1 MKNITEFNEFKR
13 INEEATA
20 DPRAGSYGSGGE
32 TYFAN
37 VKGNFAGAENTL
49 VGSAVIKLFAFVKR
63 KGYQVMLYT
72 WFKPNLYREYMSGLM
87 RYIIRNSMN
96 LPTAKSEYIATYYN
110 KDESGEIIETV
121 ENVKIKITPIKEGET
136 YSVFKIGAEVKNEK
150 DEVVKDG
157 YYDINEKGL
166 IIKVEGGKISEV
178 ETKMIDTE
186 ETPTVSGS
194 TETEVSGT
202 TETVEIA
209 EAQPLM
215 DKDVAEYIKLI
226 TTELNKSKRIRS
238 EDAKQLINEIDE
250 AVSFFKESVA
260 EMNIELSDAKIEN
273 DVIIRIKQD
282 MNMYNNN
289 IKYLNELKSK
299 INEKL
304 TSSTS
309 AQTETKPVEAPV
321 PAIVGENYNFGQL
334 LYEEVDITGAGGAVK
349 NVARTA
355 GQIKVGDVKVTK
367 NKRIGDELNMLSQVD
382 IDLNDPEFTKQ
393 FDSPEIKKACT
404 EVVLEGKSEICKI
417 QLGAERLYVKGDNTI
432 DRKLQNN
439 WLKMVQTVKNQFS
452 KFMLVDAIDPI
463 VLRNKLSSNEVSS
476 FQNDKSSSTIQTP
489 IDLMN
494 SKKASDNINLSKTLK
509 IEGARYNDMREG
521 DFGITNLNG
530 EQVLFCLNKIEH
542 PKGKDKFLYT
552 YRIVSSVSSGITE
565 VKSVDELPKMLNSK
579 LPAIFSPEKSEVILG
594 GSKYT
599 YIATF
604 ILGNTTHLSIGHS
617 TNHVNIILLYSK
629 NKINELTKDNIKDC
643 VFFYKDNTNKDK
655 GFSSSVSDDIATKS
669 RKESDIILISG
680 IPWIITPA
688 GVSKFGIDENIK
700 KLNIQQLSGQYNNLN
715 QLRKKE

>member
-1 MKNITEFNEFKR
+1 MNNITNYKDFIKL
-13 INEEATA
+13 NEEA
-20 DPRAGSYGSGGE
+20 DPRAGNYGGGGD

-49 VGSAVIKLFAFVKR
+49 VGSAVIKLFAFIKR
-63 KGYQVMLYT
+63 KGFQVMLYT

-96 LPTAKSEYIATYYN
+96 LPNAKSEYVATYYN
-110 KDESGEIIETV
+110 KDESGKIIETV
-121 ENVKIKITPIKEGET
+121 ENVKIKLTPIKEGET

-150 DEVVKDG
+150 DEAVKDG
-157 YYDINEKGL
+157 YYDIKEYGHV
-166 IIKVEGGKISEV
+166 IKVVSGKITELES
-178 ETKMIDTE
+178 TLGTYE
-186 ETPTVSGS
+186 ETGADVSGS
-194 TETEVSGT
+194 TEITKEP
-202 TETVEIA
+202 VEA
-209 EAQPLM
+209 SQPLM
-215 DKDVAEYIKLI
+215 DKDVAEYIKII
-226 TTELNKSKRIRS
+226 TTELNKSKKIRQ
-238 EDAKQLINEIDE
+238 EDAKQLIKEIDE
-250 AVSFFKESVA
+250 AVSFFKESVE
-260 EMNIELSDAKIEN
+260 EMKTELGDVSIEN

-282 MNMYNNN
+282 MNMYDNN

-304 TSSTS
+304 ASSTS
-309 AQTETKPVEAPV
+309 EQAEKTTPTPTTVSKETAKVE
-321 PAIVGENYNFGQL
+321 GYKYDFEQS

-355 GQIKVGDVKVTK
+355 RQIKVGDVKVTK

-393 FDSPEIKKACT
+393 FDSPDVKKACT

-417 QLGAERLYVKGDNTI
+417 QLGAERLYVKSDNTI

-463 VLRNKLSSNEVSS
+463 VLRNKLNSNEVSS
-476 FQNDKSSSTIQTP
+476 YQNDKSSSIIQTP
-489 IDLMN
+489 KDLMI
-494 SKKASDNINLSKTLK
+494 SKKASDNTNLSKTLK

-530 EQVLFCLNKIEH
+530 EQVLFCLNKMEH
-542 PKGKDKFLYT
+542 PKGKGKFLYT

-565 VKSVDELPKMLNSK
+565 IKSVDELPEMLNSK
-579 LPAIFSPEKSEVILG
+579 LPALFSPEKIEVILG

-599 YIATF
+599 YVATF

-643 VFFYKDNTNKDK
+643 VFFYKDNTNKNK
-655 GFSSSVSDDIATKS
+655 GFSSSVSDDIAVKS

-680 IPWIITPA
+680 LPWIITPA